1 MIHIIMVAHPRKSM
15 AFLRKNDI
23 SGTADLTN
31 AVDNV
36 FIMHRV
42 CNDFFRVGAEFF
54 GEATISQFRSFG
66 NVLEVAKNRMWGIV
80 DLMVGMHYEIESRRF
95 KNTAEE
101 NTQYGW
107 EREPTQ
113 STMSFD
119 NNTAQ
124 VSNYITT
131 QPENNGVDENLPFGA
146 PMDDA
151 PF

>member
-1 MIHIIMVAHPRKSM
+1 MFS
-15 AFLRKNDI
+15 
-23 SGTADLTN
+23 LTEIQR
-31 AVDNV
+31 
-36 FIMHRV
+36 FQ
-42 CNDFFRVGAEFF
+42 G
-54 GEATISQFRSFG
+54 FG
-66 NVLEVAKNRMWGIV
+66 NVIEVCKERLYGVV

-107 EREPTQ
+107 EREPKQ
-113 STMSFD
+113 STMAFD
-119 NNTAQ
+119 NNPAQ

-131 QPENNGVDENLPFGA
+131 QPENHGVDENFPFGA